1 MPAAVVAAV
10 EIAFLAEAFYLLLY
24 GRAVDRQI
32 VRHLGESD
40 EGLVA
45 QERKQ
50 ATAVPAPE
58 VDPLTVVPP
67 SVFVGTPHDV
77 YLALH
82 LLAHRLAEEGV
93 GVQFIC
99 DAFREDRLLK
109 IGKAFEESRE

>member
-10 EIAFLAEAFYLLLY
+10 EIAFLAESLYLLLY
-24 GRAVDRQI
+24 SRTVDRQI
-32 VRHLGESD
+32 VRHLGEGD

-67 SVFVGTPHDV
+67 GVFVGIPH
-77 YLALH
+77 
-82 LLAHRLAEEGV
+82 
-93 GVQFIC
+93 FISVPLYYMG
-99 DAFREDRLLK
+99 F
-109 IGKAFEESRE
+109 IPPY